1 MSKIMA
7 EDMLGASAV
16 LFFICFLTVKFLKFS
31 ISDEEQNK
39 FNDVDNAIKMIA
51 YHKGSNENKFD

>member
-7 EDMLGASAV
+7 EDMLGASVV

-31 ISDEEQNK
+31 IADEEWKK
-39 FNDVDNAIKMIA
+39 FNVVDNAIKMIA
-51 YHKGSNENKFD
+51 